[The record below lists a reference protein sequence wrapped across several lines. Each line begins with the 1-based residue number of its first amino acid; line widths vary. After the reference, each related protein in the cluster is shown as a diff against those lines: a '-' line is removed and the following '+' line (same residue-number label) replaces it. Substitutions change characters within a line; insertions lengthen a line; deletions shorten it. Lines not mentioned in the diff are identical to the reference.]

1 MVGRN
6 LRQRVTIQ
14 RPAETVASR
23 GQITGEWEDVA
34 TRYAQ
39 VRKMTGR
46 EATASNQLYAQATWR
61 VRLRWERNL
70 SLSVDNRLK
79 YGDVYLLVGSI
90 TNVKERNQEFELLC
104 SEVID
109 G

>member
-6 LRQRVTIQ
+6 LRQKIVIQ
-14 RPAETVASR
+14 KPSESVDSR

-70 SLSVDNRLK
+70 NLNVEYRLK
-79 YGDVYLLVGSI
+79 YNDVYLLVGSI
-90 TNVKERNQEFELLC
+90 TNVKQRNQEFELLC